1 MRNPWFDP
9 VLEGTWEPLWGR
21 RVAGG
26 GNVFHASSAHKVQTE
41 FWQLEV
47 SQGAKQTLTSKGHLN
62 WRMCC

>member
-9 VLEGTWEPLWGR
+9 VLGSTWEPLWG
-21 RVAGG
+21 GG
-26 GNVFHASSAHKVQTE
+26 YPMPPAPVKLNSE

-62 WRMCC
+62 WRMCS